1 MSKYNLCFLI
11 EFSFKGLPSC
21 MKSYQCCALR
31 DGLLEKLLGGGGGE
45 LSSRMNFFFVIN
57 SLYEFFIG
65 HSMNIF

>member
-31 DGLLEKLLGGGGGE
+31 DGLLEKLLGGGGRGIVE
-45 LSSRMNFFFVIN
+45 PHEFFFRYQFLV
-57 SLYEFFIG
+57 
-65 HSMNIF
+65 